1 MGKKSSGQIK
11 QGEYSDVYEDL
22 GYEISSLGNYADNI
36 NTYTIIEDN
45 LDTINGS
52 KGYNFLKQ
60 IIDNNYLDGNQL
72 KKKKYEI
79 FNIPEIKL
87 SYLGLPCIKADN
99 VIDDDEMLPINI
111 YIIKNISHEIESY
124 LDNILYKYDNPQS
137 STNK

>member
-72 KKKKYEI
+72 KKKKYERI
-79 FNIPEIKL
+79 FI
-87 SYLGLPCIKADN
+87 
-99 VIDDDEMLPINI
+99 
-111 YIIKNISHEIESY
+111 
-124 LDNILYKYDNPQS
+124 
-137 STNK
+137 